1 MDGAIPE
8 HDSWWFNE
16 PPAGIDRYGKEFEQL
31 FTVYPWTRAA
41 YSDIELHWNRYG
53 TVAEISAI
61 VWPWLPLALCSL
73 YLIVVF
79 GGIRV
84 MSTRKAVQVKPA
96 WRCWNLGLSIF
107 SLFGALRTV
116 PHLAMLV
123 ARHGVHWATC
133 AIPTDVGSCWGVG
146 VCGLWVMLF
155 VMSKI
160 PELGDT
166 AFIVL
171 GKKKLLFLHWYHH
184 VTVLLFCWHSYSTRS
199 SSGLW
204 FTTMN
209 YSVHAIMYFYYFLAS
224 FTGQRLKKA
233 LSFVAPVVTCLQI
246 LQMFAGITVLAHVY
260 RVKAMGGTCHT
271 DSTNMWYGIGMYASY
286 AALFVYFAV
295 ERYCPCWKRKGSTGK
310 SAKVE

>member
-209 YSVHAIMYFYYFLAS
+209 YSVHAIMYFYYFLAAVCS
-224 FTGQRLKKA
+224 KPPKWA
-233 LSFVAPVVTCLQI
+233 LMVTIMQLVQMAIGIVVTLSHLHI
-246 LQMFAGITVLAHVY
+246 LFHDSVQNCDGHVPNLT
-260 RVKAMGGTCHT
+260 AAL
-271 DSTNMWYGIGMYASY
+271 GMYASY
-286 AALFVYFAV
+286 FILFAQFLFG
-295 ERYCPCWKRKGSTGK
+295 RYCKKRDPKAQK
-310 SAKVE
+310 LQQKLQ